1 MYIIGY
7 FFIAILS
14 IALIIWF
21 LWGLESYIPSF
32 QKLKNKTDNSI
43 YISIKEWLLLLSK
56 KRKFNGIIYF
66 EEDKE
71 VIDLK
76 MGYKSQLKDELIN
89 DNTSFRLASVSK
101 NFTAFGI
108 MLLKKEKKIN
118 YDTPLNDVIKNFPSQ
133 KVTIR
138 HLLNH
143 TSSITV
149 DYIKLAKKN
158 KYSKN
163 YILSISDATTLI
175 CNNTKEESINPLSF
189 YLYNNSNYILLA
201 RVIELISKLSFEE
214 FMYEKVFKKLDLK
227 DTFVWNLLSK
237 TDLTKKVNVAMG
249 FEAYLKSKPIFI
261 KPTWIDG
268 VAGDGAIFSSL
279 SDLKKWSQIWNGNK
293 LLNKSDLQEAFKR
306 PLLSDGTYSN
316 YGFGWVIGD
325 DFVWHNGKWLANNS
339 LLIKSLKKSKYLIV
353 IDNSTN
359 IRFDKITKTLTQ
371 TLFSKNEQ

>member
-1 MYIIGY
+1 MHIIGY

-14 IALIIWF
+14 ITIIIWF
-21 LWGLESYIPSF
+21 LWSLESYIPSF
-32 QKLKNKTDNSI
+32 QKLKNENDNSI
-43 YISIKEWLLLLSK
+43 YISIKKWLLLLSK
-56 KRKFNGIIYF
+56 KSKFNGIIYF
-66 EEDKE
+66 EEDRE
-71 VIDLK
+71 IIDLK
-76 MGYKSQLKDELIN
+76 IGYKSHLKDKLIN

-108 MLLKKEKKIN
+108 MLLRKEKKIN

-138 HLLNH
+138 HLLNQ

-163 YILSISDATTLI
+163 YILSIADATTLI
-175 CNNTKEESINPLSF
+175 CNNTTKENINPLSF

-201 RVIELISKLSFEE
+201 RVIELTSNLSFEE
-214 FMYEKVFKKLDLK
+214 FMYEKVFKELDLQ

-237 TDLTKKVNVAMG
+237 TDLTKKVNVATG

-261 KPTWIDG
+261 KPNWIDG
-268 VAGDGAIFSSL
+268 VAGDGAVFSSL
-279 SDLKKWSQIWNGNK
+279 NDLKKWLQIWDGNK

-306 PLLSDGTYSN
+306 PLLSDGTFSN

-339 LLIKSLKKSKYLIV
+339 LLIKSLKKHKNLIV

-359 IRFDKITKTLTQ
+359 IRFDKITKILIQ
-371 TLFSKNEQ
+371 KLFSKNE